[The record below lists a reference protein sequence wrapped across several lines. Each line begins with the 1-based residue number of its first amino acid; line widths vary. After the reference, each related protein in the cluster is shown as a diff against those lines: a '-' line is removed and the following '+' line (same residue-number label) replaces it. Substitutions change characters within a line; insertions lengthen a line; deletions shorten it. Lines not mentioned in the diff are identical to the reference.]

1 MSVYQRRQQAY
12 YRSPSGKEF
21 QAHSD
26 SVGSEL
32 AKKVAAFAVL
42 DGDGAAHQDRGLE
55 PAQYSLDFVFYGE
68 DCDLQGREFEAA
80 IAERGAG
87 QLDKV
92 TKILQTLQQS
102 LQTPVN
108 EPGNGSPSAFQAAL
122 LTALGTLQL
131 PDYSQVESD
140 KVLHGAGSSTG
151 TDGNSVAGS
160 GQESQASGD
169 QEGST
174 LGDQNSDTVGI
185 FELET

>member
-1 MSVYQRRQQAY
+1 MAQFVYMVGQFAALFALFAALIPLCKRVECPCKVPFFFQC
-12 YRSPSGKEF
+12 GKVVFLHFVQGGLLKWE
-21 QAHSD
+21 
-26 SVGSEL
+26 EL
-32 AKKVAAFAVL
+32 
-42 DGDGAAHQDRGLE
+42 Q
-55 PAQYSLDFVFYGE
+55 S
-68 DCDLQGREFEAA
+68 
-80 IAERGAG
+80 
-87 QLDKV
+87 QLDRV
-92 TKILQTLQQS
+92 TQILQTLQQS